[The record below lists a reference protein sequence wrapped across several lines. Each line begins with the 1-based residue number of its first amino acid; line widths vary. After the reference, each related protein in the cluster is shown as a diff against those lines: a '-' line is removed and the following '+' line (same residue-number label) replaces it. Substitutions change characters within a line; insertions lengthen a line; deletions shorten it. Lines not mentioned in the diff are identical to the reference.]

1 MMRDFASVGFQLSRA
16 RREMKVIYTGFLVL
30 VGLGLCTNGLFQ
42 FIHIGPTVHRV
53 ATYYRGGT
61 LGPAMVFPKTFI
73 QLLELTHFHTFIMGV
88 IFVILAHLLVATR
101 LASAVKTALIGLAFA
116 GSLGDVASYW
126 LIRYLSPLFA
136 LLQLL
141 SWVGMWLGYG
151 GMIVVALWDM
161 WRPERAGRG

>member
-1 MMRDFASVGFQLSRA
+1 MRDFASAGFQLSQA
-16 RREMKVIYTGFLVL
+16 RRAIKVIYSGFLVF

-42 FIHIGPTVHRV
+42 FVHIGPTVHRV
-53 ATYYRGGT
+53 ATYYRGGN
-61 LGPAMVFPKTFI
+61 LGPAMVFPKTFV

-101 LASAVKTALIGLAFA
+101 LASRMKAALICLAFA

-151 GMIVVALWDM
+151 GMIVMALWDM
-161 WRPERAGRG
+161 WCPGREGRV